1 MRTIFY
7 FVLCFTLSCSDSLKT
22 LPNST
27 GSNSEILFVCP
38 DYLWENE
45 LSKAVLDVFSQ
56 QIPGIASKEPAFK
69 LMQVNSKEL
78 NSLLKSH
85 TNIIII
91 SSDSLNSFKN
101 NLWANNQLVTY
112 LNYQND
118 IKKFNVD
125 CSNIYKIYYDKEI
138 SSLRKT
144 INQKSN
150 SDYNKLVKAR
160 FNIDLIVPKKYT
172 LTDDKSDFL
181 QFSYNP
187 QNMDVIKHI
196 LIYTYYG
203 ENSNQMS
210 IFKETNKILSKNLLG
225 KSKNS
230 YVVIEDEFPAETY
243 NGSYRTLWKLEN
255 GFMGGPI
262 IIKPY
267 FNGTDM
273 VLVSALVFDPANTKR
288 QHLKEFEAIL

>member
-1 MRTIFY
+1 MRIIFL

-38 DYLWENE
+38 DYLWENN
-45 LSKAVLDVFSQ
+45 LSKTVLDIFSQ
-56 QIPGIASKEPAFK
+56 QIPGVASKESVFSV
-69 LMQVNSKEL
+69 MQVNLKKL

-91 SSDSLNSFKN
+91 SSDSVSSFKN
-101 NLWANNQLVTY
+101 NLWANNQLVAY

-118 IKKFNVD
+118 IKKFNID

-138 SSLRKT
+138 SSLRRT
-144 INQKSN
+144 MDQKSN
-150 SDYNKLVKAR
+150 SDYNKLVKDR
-160 FNIDLIVPKKYT
+160 FDIDLIVPKKYI
-172 LTDDKSDFL
+172 LTDDKVDFL

-196 LIYTYYG
+196 LIYTYNG

-210 IFKETNKILSKNLLG
+210 IFKKTNQILSQNLLG

-230 YVVIEDEFPAETY
+230 YVVIEDEFPTEIYDGT
-243 NGSYRTLWKLEN
+243 YRTLWKLEN

-267 FNGTDM
+267 FNGTDI
-273 VLVSALVFDPANTKR
+273 VLVSALVFDPASNKR
-288 QHLKEFEAIL
+288 QYLKEFEAIL